1 MTQHDKAQELVQ
13 RQRQIASLH
22 RWFCASETDT
32 IRGPAIMS
40 FGEHARLAADAD
52 AAADLITAQA
62 EENQRLREALRKI
75 FNCGQSAEPDHWKFR
90 CMAREVARAALAR
103 TREG

>member
-1 MTQHDKAQELVQ
+1 MTHHDKARELVQ

-22 RWFCASETDT
+22 RGFCASETDT

-52 AAADLITAQA
+52 AAADLIAALA
-62 EENQRLREALRKI
+62 EENQRLREAR
-75 FNCGQSAEPDHWKFR
+75 
-90 CMAREVARAALAR
+90 ALAAVLMEAADKA
-103 TREG
+103 EGGEA